1 MTSANTSRLRVA
13 ICGAGIGGLTFALAL
28 SRYPD
33 IDIEIY
39 ESARAL
45 TEVGAGIGIFP
56 RPWKVIK
63 MLGLEADLL
72 KVTETQVIDGPGK
85 PGYGALPDL
94 PHIHPTVSGF
104 RYLLIPISI
113 GVAKCLVYPF
123 PDHASQSRLGSLML
137 FHRAD
142 YQQTI
147 LNHLPKRCHTHCS
160 KRLRSYTQRQSGP
173 IELFFEDGTTASC
186 DVLVGADGVKSVVRA
201 GVLNEKAQWARSEGR
216 FKEAAEILQHVEPV
230 WSGATAYRALI
241 PTQKLQ
247 AIAPD
252 HQVLYTPGVQYLG
265 KGGYILAYR
274 ISGGKFINFVA
285 FVIQHHL
292 ENTKFNGPWMT
303 NVDTG
308 AFASTFAHWEPDV
321 QALVACVEKPM
332 QWAIH
337 TVLPMQ
343 SFVSGKVALLGDA
356 AHSMT
361 PHQGSG
367 AGQAIEDACILATV
381 LGHPSTNRTNVAQRA
396 LRVFDS
402 IRCPFAYKVMEVSR
416 ANGRHFTLL
425 DESGVVD
432 IDKLPQKQQREYLQ
446 RLSRSIIQNW
456 EWAWTSSIDK
466 PLHDAINMMESSL

>member
-72 KVTETQVIDGPGK
+72 KVTETQVIDGP
-85 PGYGALPDL
+85 
-94 PHIHPTVSGF
+94 VSGF
-104 RYLLIPISI
+104 RYRKSDQCEGEHIFT
-113 GVAKCLVYPF
+113 LVT
-123 PDHASQSRLGSLML
+123 QGSLML

-201 GVLNEKAQWARSEGR
+201 AVLNEKAQWARSEGR
-216 FKEAAEILQHVEPV
+216 FKEAAEILQHVDPV

-247 AIAPD
+247 AIAPN
-252 HQVLYTPGVQYLG
+252 HQVLYTPVSQYLG